1 MTLRKW
7 EITKRQQYNN
17 RILEAVI
24 AHFQDAGHPIP
35 YSKFSCPKM
44 GRNIAKSS
52 FAVEQD
58 RRDYTILVALKRG
71 NDARGPL
78 IHMRAWSF

>member
-1 MTLRKW
+1 M
-7 EITKRQQYNN
+7 
-17 RILEAVI
+17 
-24 AHFQDAGHPIP
+24 AHLQDAGHPIP

-44 GRNIAKSS
+44 GCNIAKSS

-58 RRDYTILVALKRG
+58 RQDYTILLALKRG

-78 IHMRAWSF
+78 IRMRAWSF

>member
-1 MTLRKW
+1 MCNGLAEHELMLRKK
-7 EITKRQQYNN
+7 EITKKQYNN

-24 AHFQDAGHPIP
+24 AHSQDAGHPIP

-58 RRDYTILVALKRG
+58 R
-71 NDARGPL
+71 
-78 IHMRAWSF
+78 

>member
-1 MTLRKW
+1 MLRKK
-7 EITKRQQYNN
+7 EITKKQYNN

-24 AHFQDAGHPIP
+24 AHSQDAGHPIP

-58 RRDYTILVALKRG
+58 R
-71 NDARGPL
+71 
-78 IHMRAWSF
+78 